1 MAEIEIFENDIYLYI
16 KKFTEEQN
24 IEDLKKESQT
34 VWSGCL
40 MYICKNVFK
49 KKVNPL
55 KDSNLY
61 SFDAPNNPINRTNY
75 NKYNIDKVS
84 ELLNLYI
91 YLCALYDKAITV
103 LDFCKLSGIDSDTI
117 YTWGKEGQ
125 GTEAGS
131 KGYDIFKKLTKER
144 EESLSNRLISGR
156 TNPVGTIAV
165 LNHYHGWSQQNA
177 QTEPSRLTKR
187 TAEQIATAYGGEV
200 AAIPEIPGK
209 D

>member
-1 MAEIEIFENDIYLYI
+1 MAEIEIFENDIHFYL
-16 KKFTEEQN
+16 KRFTEEQN

-55 KDSNLY
+55 KESELI
-61 SFDAPNNPINRTNY
+61 PIENNKYFQHSNY
-75 NKYNIDKVS
+75 NKYNIKRVS
-84 ELLNLYI
+84 ELLDLYI
-91 YLCALYDKAITV
+91 YLCALYDKAITL
-103 LDFCKLSGIDSDTI
+103 LDFCKLSGIESETI
-117 YTWGKEGQ
+117 YNWGRAPQGEG
-125 GTEAGS
+125 AGS
-131 KGYDIFKKLTKER
+131 PSFDIFKKLTKER

-200 AAIPEIPGK
+200 AAIPELPGK

>member
-1 MAEIEIFENDIYLYI
+1 MENQEIFENDIYLYI
-16 KKFTEEQN
+16 KRFTEEQN

-40 MYICKNVFK
+40 MYVCKNVFK
-49 KKVNPL
+49 KKINPL
-55 KDSNLY
+55 KETELI
-61 SFDAPNNPINRTNY
+61 PIENNEYFNHSNY
-75 NKYNIDKVS
+75 NKYNIKKVS
-84 ELLNLYI
+84 ELLDLYI

-103 LDFCKLSGIDSDTI
+103 LDFCKLSGIDSETI
-117 YTWGKEGQ
+117 YSWGRDGQ
-125 GTEAGS
+125 GEKAGS
-131 KGYDIFKKLTKER
+131 PSTDIFKRLTKER

-187 TAEQIATAYGGEV
+187 TAEQIATSYGGEV
-200 AAIPEIPGK
+200 AAIPEIPEK